1 MRYLIWL
8 LRLVLFFLLLGLGIK
23 NNQTVTLH
31 YFFQLQWHTSL
42 VMLLLLFFML
52 GVAVTAFALIVN
64 VLQQRREIARLQAAL
79 VTQSKLAAVPA
90 SGQMSFTSIV

>member
-8 LRLVLFFLLLGLGIK
+8 LRLVLFFLLLGLSLK
-23 NNQTVTLH
+23 NNQPVTLH

-64 VLQQRREIARLQAAL
+64 VLQQRREIARLQATLLAH
-79 VTQSKLAAVPA
+79 SKLAAAPE
-90 SGQMSFTSIV
+90 SGQLSFTSIV

>member
-8 LRLVLFFLLLGLGIK
+8 LRLVLFFLLLGLSLK
-23 NNQTVTLH
+23 NNQPVTLH

-79 VTQSKLAAVPA
+79 LTQSKLAAVPT

>member
-1 MRYLIWL
+1 MPYLIWL
-8 LRLVLFFLLLGLGIK
+8 LRFVLFMLLLGLGIK
-23 NNQTVTLH
+23 NNQPVTLH
-31 YFFQLQWHTSL
+31 YFLQLQWHTSL

-79 VTQSKLAAVPA
+79 LVQTQLAAVPA
-90 SGQMSFTSIV
+90 SGQLSFTSIV

>member
-8 LRLVLFFLLLGLGIK
+8 LRLALFILLFGFAIK
-23 NNQTVTLH
+23 NNQPVTLY
-31 YFFQLQWHTSL
+31 YFLHWQWHTSL

-52 GVAVTAFALIVN
+52 GVVVTAFALIVN

-79 VTQSKLAAVPA
+79 QVQTQLAADPP
-90 SGQMSFTSIV
+90 SGQLSFTSII